1 MKTKQILTG
10 LLSIVVAAAVLT
22 GVRFA
27 LAGTRQEIT
36 QFEQQEMIRFMLPES
51 TTFTQEPYTG
61 EDETIAAV
69 YKGETGYVVE
79 TVTNGYAGE
88 IRMLVGV
95 DNDGTV
101 RGLTVRSM
109 EETWGLGAQALTDTD
124 FLVQFL
130 STQGD
135 AEVGETVD
143 ALTGATVTSKAIA
156 RSVNAAVGFVTGA
169 DTSSGATSWG
179 G

>member
-1 MKTKQILTG
+1 MKAKQILTG
-10 LLSIVVAAAVLT
+10 LVSLAVAAAVVG
-22 GVRFA
+22 GVRFG
-27 LAGTRQEIT
+27 LSGLRSSIT
-36 QFEQQEMIRFMLPES
+36 QAEQQEMIRFMLPES
-51 TTFTQEPYTG
+51 TTFTPEEYTG

-101 RGLTVRSM
+101 TGVTVRSM
-109 EETWGLGAQALTDTD
+109 EATWGLGAQALADTD
-124 FLVQFL
+124 FLIQFL
-130 STQGD
+130 FTQGD
-135 AEVGETVD
+135 AEVGENVD

-169 DTSSGATSWG
+169 DTTSSATSWG

>member
-10 LLSIVVAAAVLT
+10 LLSIVAAAAILA
-22 GVRFA
+22 GVRFG
-27 LAGTRQEIT
+27 LSGTRQEIA

-51 TTFTQEPYTG
+51 TTFTPEEYTG

-130 STQGD
+130 FTQGD

>member
-1 MKTKQILTG
+1 MKAKQILTG
-10 LLSIVVAAAVLT
+10 LVSLAVAAAVVG
-22 GVRFA
+22 GVRFG
-27 LAGTRQEIT
+27 LSGLRSSIT
-36 QFEQQEMIRFMLPES
+36 QAEQQEMIRFMLPES
-51 TTFTQEPYTG
+51 TTFTPEEYTG

-101 RGLTVRSM
+101 TGVTVRSM

-124 FLVQFL
+124 FLSQFL
-130 STQGD
+130 FTQGD
-135 AEVGETVD
+135 AEVGENVD

-169 DTSSGATSWG
+169 DTTSSATSWG